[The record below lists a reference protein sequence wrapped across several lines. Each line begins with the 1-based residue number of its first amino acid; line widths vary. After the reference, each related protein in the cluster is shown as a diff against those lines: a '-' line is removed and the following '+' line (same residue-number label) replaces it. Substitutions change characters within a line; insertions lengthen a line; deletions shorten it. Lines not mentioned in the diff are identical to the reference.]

1 MHDETPDAGRE
12 ALEDAVDAAA
22 LVGATRSRAHAP
34 VATPDRRSGLLTG
47 GSFAGVVVAWLLL
60 APPTG
65 ASLAAF
71 AACIVAHAIASSIE
85 FEIGP
90 GSALPTTPVLVV
102 ALFVLPPQLV
112 PVVAASGLVLAAS
125 IARLRDPSRH
135 ERLAV
140 LVGSAWHAIGPAA
153 VFAVARVSAPDLA
166 LLPVFALA
174 IAAQL
179 ACDAAASWVRNS
191 YGLGVPTRQ
200 LAEALR
206 FTFAVDVLLAPVGL
220 MAALAAPGSA
230 GGLLF
235 LVPPTALLAMLQRD
249 RERHISRTVVLGV
262 AVSAASDQARLD
274 ALTGLRNRLAWEEAL
289 ASHRAS
295 PQPFGV
301 VFADVDGLKLAN
313 DVRGHETG
321 DRLLMVVARALQEA
335 APIEEGVL
343 AARLGGDEFGILL
356 PGDAA
361 RGAGAVAASLRA
373 ILAAAPAVDGL
384 VPVSA
389 SIGVGVAAAG
399 PDLGA
404 ALAEADRRLYED
416 KSRKA
421 SRRRGEPMT
430 GL

>member
-1 MHDETPDAGRE
+1 MHHETPDRGRE
-12 ALEDAVDAAA
+12 AIQDAVDAAA
-22 LVGATRSRAHAP
+22 LVGATRSRARAS
-34 VATPDRRSGLLTG
+34 VAAPDRRSGLLAG
-47 GSFAGVVVAWLLL
+47 GSFATVLAVWLLL
-60 APPTG
+60 DPPFG
-65 ASLAAF
+65 ASIAAF
-71 AACIVAHAIASSIE
+71 AACAVAHAIASSIE

-90 GSALPTTPVLVV
+90 GCALPTTPVLVV
-102 ALFVLPPQLV
+102 ALFVLPPPLV
-112 PVVAASGLVLAAS
+112 PLVAASGLVLAAWA
-125 IARLRDPSRH
+125 ARLRDPSRH

-140 LVGSAWHAIGPAA
+140 LVGSAWHAVGPAA
-153 VFAVARVSAPDLA
+153 VFAAAGVSGPDLG

-174 IAAQL
+174 ILAQL

-206 FTFAVDVLLAPVGL
+206 FTFAVDVLLAPIGL
-220 MAALAAPGSA
+220 MAALAAPGPEA
-230 GGLLF
+230 LLF

-289 ASHRAS
+289 VTHRTS

-313 DVRGHETG
+313 DARGHETG
-321 DRLLMVVARALQEA
+321 DRLLVVVARALQQVAPEA
-335 APIEEGVL
+335 EGVL

-361 RGAGAVAASLRA
+361 GGAEAVAAALRGV
-373 ILAAAPAVDGL
+373 LAAAPAVDGL

-389 SIGVGVAAAG
+389 SIGVGVAASG
-399 PDLGA
+399 SRLGA
-404 ALAEADRRLYED
+404 ALAEADRRLYEH
-416 KSRKA
+416 KSGKA

-430 GL
+430 GR

>member
-1 MHDETPDAGRE
+1 MHHGTPAPGRDAV
-12 ALEDAVDAAA
+12 EDAVDAAA
-22 LVGATRSRAHAP
+22 LVSATRSRAHAP
-34 VATPDRRSGLLTG
+34 VATPDRRSGLLTA
-47 GSFAGVVVAWLLL
+47 GSFAAVLAVWLLL
-60 APPTG
+60 VPPAG
-65 ASLAAF
+65 ASIVAF

-112 PVVAASGLVLAAS
+112 PVVAASGLVLAAWV
-125 IARLRDPSRH
+125 ARLRDPSRH

-140 LVGSAWHAIGPAA
+140 LVGSAWHAIGPAV
-153 VFAVARVSAPDLA
+153 VFAAAGVSRPDLA

-174 IAAQL
+174 VAAQL

-230 GGLLF
+230 AALLF

-249 RERHISRTVVLGV
+249 RRRHISRTVLLGV

-289 ASHRAS
+289 ATHRTS
-295 PQPFGV
+295 PQAFGV
-301 VFADVDGLKLAN
+301 VFADVDGLKQAN
-313 DVRGHETG
+313 DARGHETG
-321 DRLLMVVARALQEA
+321 DRLLVVVARALQQV
-335 APIEEGVL
+335 APKAEGVL
-343 AARLGGDEFGILL
+343 VARLGGDEFGILL

-361 RGAGAVAASLRA
+361 CSAEAVATALREA
-373 ILAAAPAVDGL
+373 LAAAPALDGL

-389 SIGVGVAAAG
+389 SIGVGIAAAG
-399 PDLGA
+399 PKLGA
-404 ALAEADRRLYED
+404 ALAEGDRRLYED
-416 KSRKA
+416 KSSKA

-430 GL
+430 GR